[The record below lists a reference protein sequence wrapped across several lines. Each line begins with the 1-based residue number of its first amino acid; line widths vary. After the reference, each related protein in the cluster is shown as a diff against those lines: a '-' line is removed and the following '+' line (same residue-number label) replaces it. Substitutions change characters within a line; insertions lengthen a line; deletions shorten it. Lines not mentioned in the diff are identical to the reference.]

1 MSEATVNEAARTA
14 RSVTGKV
21 IANRADKTV
30 AVAIE
35 RRVKHPLYKKYVRR
49 TTKVLAHDEDNTCQ
63 EGDWVLVEECRP
75 ISKRKSWRLVKV
87 LERAL

>member
-1 MSEATVNEAARTA
+1 MTAEAKKTT
-14 RSVTGKV
+14 RSVSGRVLSNK
-21 IANRADKTV
+21 ADKTV
-30 AVAIE
+30 SVMLE

-49 TTKVLAHDEDNTCQ
+49 TTKVLAHDEEKTCQ

-75 ISKRKSWRLVKV
+75 ISKHKSWRLVKV

>member
-1 MSEATVNEAARTA
+1 MTAEAKKTT
-14 RSVTGKV
+14 RSVSGRVLSNK
-21 IANRADKTV
+21 ADKTV
-30 AVAIE
+30 SVMLE

-49 TTKVLAHDEDNTCQ
+49 TTKVLAHDEENTCQ

-75 ISKRKSWRLVKV
+75 ISKHKSWRLVKV

>member
-1 MSEATVNEAARTA
+1 MSEPVSETVQST
-14 RSVTGKV
+14 RSAMGQVR
-21 IANRADKTV
+21 ANRADKTISV
-30 AVAIE
+30 VIE
-35 RRVKHPLYKKYVRR
+35 RRVKHPLYKKYVKRSTR
-49 TTKVLAHDEDNTCQ
+49 VLAHDEENTCQ